1 MFGQNKSFGS
11 SSFGSSSGSGLF
23 GQNNQNKGLFGQNAN
38 QQTTSS
44 SLFGNAQ
51 KPAGSLFG
59 NTTNNTSNLFGSP
72 QTQSN
77 QSSLFGAQSNA
88 NRSLFGASTT
98 TTQNSSSLF
107 GGNTAG
113 NAGTSSIF
121 GSSNNTSGG
130 GLFGATGSAMTGTTV
145 KFDPPIAS
153 DTMMRNGTTQNISTK
168 HMCISA
174 MNKYIDKSMDELRVE
189 DYMANRKAPAA
200 GTTTTGNNLFGGSNT
215 TTNQTGGGLFGNNT
229 QQKTGLFGSTS
240 TASPFGANNNAT
252 TTGSGLFGSNAN
264 TSAASNSLFGS
275 KPATNSLFG
284 NNNTGGS
291 TFGQTT
297 GSSLFGNQQ
306 QQGASTS
313 LFGQPQQQQPA
324 GGSLFGNSNTTT
336 GSGLFGQNTQQQQAS
351 GFNFGGN
358 NTVSVSFSKYLKI
371 FDCLAD
377 YKQCFRPTRWYRR
390 KFIRKHSNEYHW
402 WFLVWIKTSHK
413 HGIQLWRQSTN
424 YYECIWF
431 HEQHWWWS
439 FRKQCCQARR
449 PFRFNYYW
457 HYWRWSF
464 RLATSSHIGRTFRFK
479 RPNHAAIKHWIWK
492 FVVQQQVAPIPVIGV
507 TADVLQ
513 MQANMKS
520 LQSQLTYAPYGDS
533 SLLKYNNSETNAK
546 DSPMSAQQRQLRL
559 LAAKKG
565 SLLSP
570 SQESSFIVP
579 PISKVMSDLSPALSR
594 TSEVTKDLNYTSKE
608 APPSLGRGLRNSTF
622 NPNHSVA
629 NQSVHES
636 SALNRTIDSTL
647 DASINGTGNRL
658 GIRGSTRKSNL
669 KQLDLSVLG
678 DSSRNG
684 SIGRDSRVADP
695 DALPRISENDRRSD
709 IVTSTPSVDP
719 VQAVMQR
726 HQDRNRDP
734 PSLNLDTTCDEHT
747 GLEPVSTASSATS
760 VVSTPSEENSTDNA
774 AAGVKLSKPDYFSL
788 PTINE
793 MKSMVKNGRVVLEDG
808 LTIGRSSYGSVYWPG
823 KLELKDLVLDEIVV
837 FRHREVTVYPN
848 EEKKPDE
855 GQELNRPAEVTLERI
870 WYTDKK
876 TKKEVRDVV
885 KLAEVGWREHLERQ
899 TIRMGAS
906 FKDYRAETGS
916 WVFRVEHFSKYGL
929 ADDDDEPMEV
939 APPQGQKA
947 APLQTL
953 DMNTSVRD
961 VNNQVQRKK
970 IHLTPDAAQQR
981 ETVLEIVPAPVP
993 LGDVVTIVRRRN
1005 VPGLGGGG
1013 VDIGR
1018 EENNISTMA
1027 NEFEDDESLT
1037 LEEGQQPEKKPKL
1050 ELLNDLEYESSRFIR
1065 NMQELKVMPKPKE
1078 PAHRFN
1084 GGARETKMIGYGKSK
1099 LIDLA
1104 VVKGRN
1110 SRIGW
1115 SETGSLVWSSQ
1126 PIHNEILFGTIDRA
1140 SDVNEDTLISM
1151 LDVNIDHA
1159 ETSRKGPSSQSSEA
1173 TVSALTST
1181 FATYTDTYSQMFRQ
1195 YIDIAQSGG
1204 YDGHVSVWKLLLA
1217 LFPAERQ
1224 EGWSFERGEQIS
1236 EWLKNEAIKNA
1247 PEERG
1252 VSRDS
1257 PSTAVWNQICV
1268 GDVEK
1273 AFHLAIDT
1281 NQPQLAS
1288 ILQSSIVC
1296 PEATIHCFKAQIE
1309 NWKKCDILHLI
1320 PKSTLKCYILMAG
1333 LSHYQWT
1340 HEGQSHSINCMEG
1353 LSWVQALGLH
1363 VWYLRQWGGLEE
1375 AYDAY
1380 QKDVNA
1386 ERAAS
1391 NRGDLYGELIKLACE
1406 SQHSVEVVLDCA
1418 AGENPHDHFLQWH
1431 VWSVLHS
1438 VGFRTMSKTAETR
1451 VHRGYAAQ
1459 LEALKLNNYAMFIL
1473 QHIEDDEERATA
1485 VRSLLN
1491 RFGCFGVNYPFE
1503 GISGQFD
1510 IPPEWIAEAQ
1520 FSIAKADNDATQL
1533 FELAVAAKNYME
1545 MRRLFV
1551 DEIAPTAVVAGD
1563 HEALKSACILL
1574 HPFEN
1579 QIPEWGATGMVYMD
1593 YCRLVDLIENDVD
1606 EQHMQ
1611 ETLES
1616 LETRLHAPTFS
1627 KNTIQKLSLQ
1637 TIGRLLFEYRA
1648 DKNTLPEWTKLLG
1661 HRQLFKIF
1669 RDRSS
1674 WGIERFTI
1682 DFD

>member
-284 NNNTGGS
+284 NNNTATTGGS

-358 NTVSVSFSKYLKI
+358 NTTTNNAFGQPAGTGGSLFGNTATNTTGGSLFGSKPATSTG
-371 FDCLAD
+371 FNFGGS
-377 YKQCFRPTRWYRR
+377 QPTTTNA
-390 KFIRKHSNEYHW
+390 F
-402 WFLVWIKTSHK
+402 
-413 HGIQLWRQSTN
+413 GSTN
-424 YYECIWF
+424 NTGGGLF
-431 HEQHWWWS
+431 GNNAAKPGGLFGSTTTGTTGGGLFGSQP
-439 FRKQCCQARR
+439 Q
-449 PFRFNYYW
+449 
-457 HYWRWSF
+457 
-464 RLATSSHIGRTFRFK
+464 ATSGGLFGSNAQTTQPLNTGFGNVAQ
-479 RPNHAAIKHWIWK
+479 PQV
-492 FVVQQQVAPIPVIGV
+492 VVQQQVAPIPVIGV